1 MAKGKGKGRGKGR
14 PPLEL
19 AAFRAE
25 AEAVW
30 AAIPA
35 HFRDGAILL
44 VHPEAEP
51 DPEYESVFFLGACE
65 SAFAPLED
73 ALAASGD
80 YRQGDRQSV
89 LHVWFGSFVAMRDQ
103 SLDFDWPYELEET
116 ILHEL
121 THHWEHRAGLDGLDR
136 FDAAQLTNFQRLR
149 GLAVPMYFWRD
160 GEPWPDGRWHIDGD
174 VFVEVDGPPPWT
186 VRAEDGQAVEAEPDP
201 LDGWATLLERGAL
214 FDGRRGD
221 LVVAPRPPERPG
233 LGRRIWRLVRRWLPG
248 RPSDESESERGPES
262 PGEAE

>member
-1 MAKGKGKGRGKGR
+1 MSDR
-14 PPLEL
+14 PPLEMEG
-19 AAFRAE
+19 FRAE

-30 AAIPA
+30 DAIPD

-44 VHPEAEP
+44 IHPEAEP

-65 SAFAPLED
+65 SAFGPLED

-80 YRQGDRQSV
+80 YRPGDRQSV
-89 LHVWFGSFVAMRDQ
+89 LHIWFGSFVEMAARAV
-103 SLDFDWPYELEET
+103 DFDWPYELEET

-136 FDAAQLTNFQRLR
+136 FDAAQLTNFRRLR
-149 GLAVPMYFWRD
+149 GQAVPMYFWRD
-160 GEPWPDGRWHIDGD
+160 GEPWAGGRWHIDGD

-186 VRAEDGQAVEAEPDP
+186 VRAEDGETVTAEPDP
-201 LDGWATLLERGAL
+201 MDGWATLYERGAI

-221 LVVAPRPPERPG
+221 LIVAPRPPDRSGPLRR
-233 LGRRIWRLVRRWLPG
+233 LGRWLRGLFGAAPAAHTDEGEPG
-248 RPSDESESERGPES
+248 
-262 PGEAE
+262 

>member
-1 MAKGKGKGRGKGR
+1 MGQGTGDR
-14 PPLEL
+14 PPLGME
-19 AAFRAE
+19 AFRAE

-30 AAIPA
+30 EAIPE
-35 HFRDGAILL
+35 HFRDGAILML
-44 VHPEAEP
+44 HPEAEP
-51 DPEYESVFFLGACE
+51 DPEYASVFFLGACE
-65 SAFAPLED
+65 PAFAPLED

-89 LHVWFGSFVAMRDQ
+89 LHIWFGSFVEMAARAV
-103 SLDFDWPYELEET
+103 DFDWPYELEET

-136 FDAAQLTNFQRLR
+136 FDAAQIINFQRLR

-174 VFVEVDGPPPWT
+174 VFVEVPGPPPWA
-186 VRAEDGQAVEAEPDP
+186 VVADDGERLEVEPDP
-201 LDGWATLLERGAL
+201 MDGWATVPEAGAA

-221 LVVAPRPPERPG
+221 LIVAPEPPER
-233 LGRRIWRLVRRWLPG
+233 LGWAGRIWRAIRRLFTG
-248 RPSDESESERGPES
+248 TDSDAQGSSS
-262 PGEAE
+262 PGETP